1 MTARHGRRALLE
13 MLSAYRHF
21 VNVDQD
27 SMPEAQQEHMKQA
40 EYCISRAIMHL
51 PRDMVERRAL
61 REFVEKMM
69 RRELA
74 EFPCV

>member
-13 MLSAYRHF
+13 MLSAYHHF

-27 SMPEAQQEHMKQA
+27 SMSEEQREHMKQV
-40 EYCISRAIMHL
+40 EHCISRAIMHL
-51 PRDMVERRAL
+51 PRDMVERRVM